1 MVADQLVVIRAVRYG
16 IAVKEHMSPANALF
30 IAEPCLI
37 SSHVTQAWLD
47 QGNRIAAFWT
57 VSGRFGSPSLNDRLS
72 ALASGA
78 PTLAAIAR
86 RHAIPVRR
94 VPRLSEI
101 ADLEHEIERTGADTL
116 LTIMTP
122 VLIPASILD
131 VFGRR
136 AVNVHPA
143 LLPKYAGS
151 RPRHTML
158 VDGKADEYGGVTF
171 HQLTPKIDAG
181 PIIAQR
187 ARPFS
192 ETPHFAAWDFAFARA
207 AAEITRK
214 ELPAYLEGT
223 RDAVPQ
229 DPSERHYRKTY
240 WNELTITKERSLAEA
255 RHLLDCAPG
264 MPPRWARDKSD
275 IKNHSVHSLAAVLG
289 PPTGQ
294 APVLGALTIEADI
307 ADARICM
314 RRGRL
319 ARATY
324 GRPFLPIVAYRLS
337 RPKQ

>member
-1 MVADQLVVIRAVRYG
+1 MR
-16 IAVKEHMSPANALF
+16 PANALF
-30 IAEPCLI
+30 IAEPCLV

-57 VSGRFGSPSLNDRLS
+57 VSERFGRPRLNDRLS

-94 VPRLSEI
+94 VSRLSDI
-101 ADLEHEIERTGADTL
+101 ADLEGEFERTGADTL
-116 LTIMTP
+116 LTMMTP
-122 VLIPASILD
+122 LLIPASILD

-158 VDGKADEYGGVTF
+158 LDGKADEHGGVTF
-171 HQLTPKIDAG
+171 HQLTPRIDAG

-192 ETPHFAAWDFAFARA
+192 DTPHFAAWDFAFARA
-207 AAEITRK
+207 AAEIARK
-214 ELPAYLEGT
+214 ELPAYLDGT
-223 RDAVPQ
+223 RDAIPQ
-229 DPSERHYRKTY
+229 DPSERHYRKTH
-240 WNELTITKERSLAEA
+240 WNEFTITKETTLAEA
-255 RHLLDCAPG
+255 RRLLDCARG
-264 MPPRWARDKSD
+264 MPPRWGRDKRDPKS
-275 IKNHSVHSLAAVLG
+275 HSVHSLAAVLG

-294 APVLGALTIEADI
+294 PPILGALTIESDI
-307 ADARICM
+307 ADARIRL

-324 GRPFLPIVAYRLS
+324 RRPFLPILAYRLS
-337 RPKQ
+337 SSRR